1 MGTAVLPT
9 KTSAGPWDALADV
22 DAFVDEVL
30 AELAAMAADGT
41 RPIRSGPKPP
51 LAGAALRKAVMAIWC
66 VCFCGMQWRA
76 IGQLSDIPF
85 GTLYGLFAR
94 WTRLGLWRRLL
105 DRLRRAWRHAC
116 GDAPEPRAVVIDSRT
131 CRSAPSCF
139 ARGIDGGKKI
149 RGAKIQVAVDKYG
162 IPLAIDVSPA
172 NVHDTKGILPVLREL
187 ADGGFQGPALGDLGY
202 RGKRLAKA
210 GRALGISVEAIA
222 RGRDGQFVPA
232 GICWVVERSF
242 GWLSRYRRLNTLFE
256 RTKEHLIAFV
266 EIAFVSILSRRL
278 KRLVVEETNR

>member
-1 MGTAVLPT
+1 VCLFLWHAMAGHRTALRHPLRH
-9 KTSAGPWDALADV
+9 ALRSIRSLDPARP
-22 DAFVDEVL
+22 L
-30 AELAAMAADGT
+30 APVAQPAAPRLAARVRCAA
-41 RPIRSGPKPP
+41 
-51 LAGAALRKAVMAIWC
+51 
-66 VCFCGMQWRA
+66 
-76 IGQLSDIPF
+76 
-85 GTLYGLFAR
+85 
-94 WTRLGLWRRLL
+94 
-105 DRLRRAWRHAC
+105 
-116 GDAPEPRAVVIDSRT
+116 EPSAVVIDSRT

-210 GRALGISVEAIA
+210 GRALGISVKAIA

-242 GWLSRYRRLNTLFE
+242 AWLSRYRRLNTLFE
-256 RTKEHLIAFV
+256 RTREHLIAFV